1 MDGAMS
7 EPKTVAQ
14 ELHEV
19 VPGVFHWHLEDDRIG
34 GHTSAAHAVAT
45 GDGAVLIDPLP
56 LAPDAMQRLPTI
68 AAIVC
73 TSGSHQRSSWRLRRE
88 TGAAV
93 WMPALAQ
100 EIAEEPDVRYG
111 EGDELPGGLG
121 AIFTPG
127 AGTTQHTLFLDDRVA
142 IVPDLLTN
150 PPGGELALV
159 PAEYMHDPEQARASV
174 ERILAELSF
183 DVLCLSHGVPLTED
197 PAGSIRTALA
207 G

>member
-1 MDGAMS
+1 MS

-14 ELHEV
+14 DLEVV
-19 VPGVFHWHLEDDRIG
+19 VPGIFHWRIEDDRIG
-34 GHTSAAHAVAT
+34 GHVSAAHAVSSEQ
-45 GDGAVLIDPLP
+45 GAVLIDPLP

-68 AAIVC
+68 AAIVV
-73 TSGSHQRSSWRLRRE
+73 TAGSHQRSAWRLRRE
-88 TGAAV
+88 TGASV
-93 WMPALAQ
+93 WMPREARQ
-100 EIAEEPDVRYG
+100 IDEEPDERYG

-142 IVPDLLTN
+142 FVPDLLTN

-159 PAEYMHDPEQARASV
+159 PAEYMHDPEQARASL
-174 ERILAELSF
+174 ERILAELTF